1 MRFLLLLIC
10 LTNAVYAVEVAILD
24 TSSKLTELQFTL
36 TDDALFQ
43 VLDKQYMAHPCRV
56 RSTQNGAN
64 PIIRENTV
72 ARSCRGEIVKFLL
85 NAGYK
90 PIDQKGTYAK

>member
-1 MRFLLLLIC
+1 
-10 LTNAVYAVEVAILD
+10 
-24 TSSKLTELQFTL
+24 
-36 TDDALFQ
+36 